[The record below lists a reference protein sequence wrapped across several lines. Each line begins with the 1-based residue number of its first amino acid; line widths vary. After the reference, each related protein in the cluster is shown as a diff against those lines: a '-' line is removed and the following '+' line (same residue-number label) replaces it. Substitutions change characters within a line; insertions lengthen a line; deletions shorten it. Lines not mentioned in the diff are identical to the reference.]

1 MVHAI
6 VNAVSMAQ
14 NVKKNVHI
22 VTQQLKVVRHMVTVK
37 HVILVTTVVNVSV
50 NAVRTAIQQ

>member
-1 MVHAI
+1 
-6 VNAVSMAQ
+6 MAQ

-37 HVILVTTVVNVSV
+37 HVI
-50 NAVRTAIQQ
+50 